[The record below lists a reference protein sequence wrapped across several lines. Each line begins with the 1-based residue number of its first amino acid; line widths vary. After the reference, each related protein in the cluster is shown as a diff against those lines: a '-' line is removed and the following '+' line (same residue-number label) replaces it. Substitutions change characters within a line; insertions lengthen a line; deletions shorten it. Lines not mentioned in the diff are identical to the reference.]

1 MKKSYHSIVV
11 PTALATATRRDSDV
25 GPVVNVMYHRGAYHA
40 RRRAGLF
47 GPACHKGRSPQIP
60 MRNAA
65 LGLVCA
71 AALALA
77 LSDITIFGIAIWKIE
92 LAIVGA
98 LLFVTAG
105 KKA

>member
-1 MKKSYHSIVV
+1 
-11 PTALATATRRDSDV
+11 
-25 GPVVNVMYHRGAYHA
+25 
-40 RRRAGLF
+40 
-47 GPACHKGRSPQIP
+47 

-65 LGLVCA
+65 LGLICA

-92 LAIVGA
+92 LAIAGA

-105 KKA
+105 RKSS